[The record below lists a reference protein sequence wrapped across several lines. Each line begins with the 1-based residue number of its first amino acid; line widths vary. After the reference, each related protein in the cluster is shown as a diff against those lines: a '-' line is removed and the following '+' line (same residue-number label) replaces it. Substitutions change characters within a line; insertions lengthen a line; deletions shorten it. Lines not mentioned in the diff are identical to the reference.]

1 MSDVL
6 FWTLVGFFA
15 GSIPFSLIL
24 GKQFAGID
32 IRTVAD
38 GNPGAMN
45 AIRAGGWKV
54 GVPAVILDV
63 SKGYLPIVL
72 ARHYGLSNWEL
83 VPVALAPIMGHAFTP
98 FLRFHGGKALGA
110 TGGVWLALI
119 GLWTLPAYAILTLP
133 VLALQVEHA
142 WAANAGMLSLLG
154 YAIWVDGSPWLIVFA
169 LLNVSLIAWTHRRDL
184 VRRPQLRPW
193 AADWLTRR
201 SA

>member
-1 MSDVL
+1 MSAVL
-6 FWTLVGFFA
+6 LWTLAGFLA

-24 GKQFAGID
+24 GKLFAKVD

-38 GNPGAMN
+38 GNPGATN
-45 AIRAGGWKV
+45 VIRAAGWKV
-54 GVPAVILDV
+54 GAPAVILDI
-63 SKGYLPIVL
+63 SKGYFPVML
-72 ARHYGLSNWEL
+72 ARHYGLTDWAMA
-83 VPVALAPIMGHAFTP
+83 PVALAPIMGHAFSP

-119 GLWTLPAYAILTLP
+119 GLRVFPVYALLTLP

-154 YAIWVDGSPWLIVFA
+154 YAIWMDGSPWLIIFA
-169 LLNVSLIAWTHRRDL
+169 MLNALLIAWTHRREL
-184 VRRPQLRPW
+184 FRCTQLRPW